1 MAEKTS
7 TPGRRF
13 IKLAGMTASIAGKAV
28 SNSIKS
34 FNANDEENDS
44 ENDRDRRHRHN
55 EAAAVPHV
63 TEASG
68 E

>member
-1 MAEKTS
+1 MGITRATLDYPSCINKVNVVAEKTS

-34 FNANDEENDS
+34 FNANEE
-44 ENDRDRRHRHN
+44 EKL
-55 EAAAVPHV
+55 AAA
-63 TEASG
+63 G
-68 E
+68 